1 MFVVYVVIGYIYQ
14 VNEMTQLPNCISNE
28 QGKAT
33 LDVSIIT
40 SNVLSERLLD
50 SARVNNKTDQLVSSC
65 SKNADSRI

>member
-40 SNVLSERLLD
+40 SNVVSERLLKIPD
-50 SARVNNKTDQLVSSC
+50 SARVNKTDQLVSC
-65 SKNADSRI
+65 ILQQKC